1 VSQSGSPFV
10 IILNEQLEAL
20 AGGGWSCGFFVI
32 DVPDLDTAL
41 EWAARYPGKVVEVRP
56 NIPPVE

>member
-1 VSQSGSPFV
+1 
-10 IILNEQLEAL
+10 
-20 AGGGWSCGFFVI
+20 VI